1 MGVNIDL
8 MSIKTAVACRLH
20 HQQCMQ
26 RTSGISCIFSG
37 NLGASGPCPLVG
49 LYSAVFRDASPRSLV
64 DALDIV
70 LAALEADCPMAEIL
84 CMMECGIDAN
94 NRSRLKRNHIFV
106 MKWHIDIASYYYAT

>member
-1 MGVNIDL
+1 MDL
-8 MSIKTAVACRLH
+8 NTDQMSIKTAVACRLH

-70 LAALEADCPMAEIL
+70 LAALEADCPIGS
-84 CMMECGIDAN
+84 MMYDVESMQITVLG
-94 NRSRLKRNHIFV
+94 
-106 MKWHIDIASYYYAT
+106 